1 MNKTSNLEK
10 LYYRSKSRIKNFGE
24 VFTPEKYVEDMLNLL
39 SKDKEDLWSDEETS
53 FFEPCCGHGNIVISI
68 YKRRLTAIYKK
79 AMFQGICDATF
90 YSVANSINTLWAI
103 DIDYKNI
110 ENCRSRVLSV
120 TLDFL
125 KTQLKINNDFDLL
138 VKKKDFFAHILSA
151 IKWHISENETLS
163 ALSNPQ
169 DAKANANLTKT
180 GAKWFVQNGHHQLN
194 FNLTWAAFFHSCQA
208 NNTIPL
214 EYERSVR
221 FVESITSGKV
231 RGFEDFDF
239 AKAVIENSPAQ
250 GSVCKPSQSLSVG
263 A

>member
-1 MNKTSNLEK
+1 MSLGVDLEN
-10 LYYRSKSRIKNFGE
+10 LYYRSKSRIKDFGE

-39 SKDKEDLWSDEETS
+39 SKDTNDLWFDEETV

-79 AMFQGICDATF
+79 ALFQGICDAAF

-120 TLDFL
+120 ILDFL
-125 KTQLKINNDFDLL
+125 KTQLKVNNDFDLL
-138 VKKKDFFAHILSA
+138 ARKKDFFAHILSA

-169 DAKANANLTKT
+169 DAKANANLTKA

-194 FNLTWAAFFHSCQA
+194 FNLTWAAFFHSCQV
-208 NNTIPL
+208 NKTIPL
-214 EYERSVR
+214 EYQRSLR
-221 FVESITSGKV
+221 FIEAIFSAKI
-231 RGFEDFDF
+231 RGFEDFEF
-239 AKAVIENSPAQ
+239 AKSVIEMTKTQQPVRKLSETLPA
-250 GSVCKPSQSLSVG
+250 G